1 MTHGSAPKGR
11 KIGRNQPCPCGNG
24 RKYKHCHGS
33 PLLQQAGQVHP
44 PYDIAQIRAEWE
56 ARERVRQTQQG
67 LGRPIISAKVG
78 DQQVVAVGNKIHSS
92 STWKTFPDFLSD
104 YLKQKLDPAW
114 GNAEIAKPLGQ
125 RHPVM
130 QWYDH
135 VCRLQR
141 QSIKTAGVPASMPV
155 TGVLACYY
163 GLAYGLYLLDHNVE
177 LQDRLVARL
186 KNPGNFQG
194 AYYEVVVARAL
205 ISAGFELTLEDE
217 TDPGSKHCEFAAVSK
232 KSGEKFWVEA
242 KMRGVSGLLGR
253 TEADGATSS
262 NPISRLVPQLNA
274 AFQKPAAG
282 RRMIFIDL
290 NAEMS
295 VDASDERRP
304 TFVSKVNA
312 RLQRYEK
319 TELPKGESAY
329 LFVTNMTFHREL
341 DALAQMVAIPV
352 GVGIPDFNRSGH
364 FRLYDVYLSDQKHAD
379 AHRVAKGLSNLLSL
393 PMTFDGSMPAT
404 TLHGDIPPV
413 TIGQTY
419 CFEAAND
426 DGSDIVGTVA
436 DVTVMEEDKCAMI
449 AVNCDDGSAV
459 ILRDDL
465 SDTQLADYKAH
476 PDAYFGKIKPV
487 SREAKTPYELFQF
500 FMEAYIELPRAKAVK
515 QLKLSDRD
523 AAELSNE
530 QMRALFCERLVIGV
544 LQQTGGHPEMR
555 AAQDG
560 APVKSRPPITKWGS
574 R

>member
-1 MTHGSAPKGR
+1 
-11 KIGRNQPCPCGNG
+11 
-24 RKYKHCHGS
+24 
-33 PLLQQAGQVHP
+33 
-44 PYDIAQIRAEWE
+44 
-56 ARERVRQTQQG
+56 
-67 LGRPIISAKVG
+67 
-78 DQQVVAVGNKIHSS
+78 
-92 STWKTFPDFLSD
+92 
-104 YLKQKLDPAW
+104 
-114 GNAEIAKPLGQ
+114 
-125 RHPVM
+125 
-130 QWYDH
+130 
-135 VCRLQR
+135 
-141 QSIKTAGVPASMPV
+141 
-155 TGVLACYY
+155 
-163 GLAYGLYLLDHNVE
+163 
-177 LQDRLVARL
+177 
-186 KNPGNFQG
+186 
-194 AYYEVVVARAL
+194 
-205 ISAGFELTLEDE
+205 
-217 TDPGSKHCEFAAVSK
+217 
-232 KSGEKFWVEA
+232 
-242 KMRGVSGLLGR
+242 
-253 TEADGATSS
+253 
-262 NPISRLVPQLNA
+262 
-274 AFQKPAAG
+274 
-282 RRMIFIDL
+282 
-290 NAEMS
+290 
-295 VDASDERRP
+295 
-304 TFVSKVNA
+304 
-312 RLQRYEK
+312 
-319 TELPKGESAY
+319 
-329 LFVTNMTFHREL
+329 
-341 DALAQMVAIPV
+341 
-352 GVGIPDFNRSGH
+352 
-364 FRLYDVYLSDQKHAD
+364 
-379 AHRVAKGLSNLLSL
+379 
-393 PMTFDGSMPAT
+393 MTFDGSMPAT